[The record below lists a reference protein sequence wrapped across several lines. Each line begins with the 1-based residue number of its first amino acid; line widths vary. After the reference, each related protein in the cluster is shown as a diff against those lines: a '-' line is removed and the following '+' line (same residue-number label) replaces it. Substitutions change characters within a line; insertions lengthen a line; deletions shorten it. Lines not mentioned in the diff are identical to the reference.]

1 MPNIQIEVI
10 SVGAIQKVPTAKG
23 FYETVEVAYRKDGKV
38 EGKKIM
44 SFANPAI
51 FKAVQKLAQGETVDV
66 TTEKNEAGFWQWTG
80 LNSGAAVTQPT
91 PSQTSSAAS
100 TGTVAAKP
108 VSNYETKEE
117 RAARQVMIVRQ
128 SSLSNA
134 VSTLSVGAKHLTPS
148 EVVAVAKEYERY
160 VLGLNEAK
168 AAVDVGFSGDE
179 DLVL

>member
-1 MPNIQIEVI
+1 
-10 SVGAIQKVPTAKG
+10 
-23 FYETVEVAYRKDGKV
+23 
-38 EGKKIM
+38 
-44 SFANPAI
+44 
-51 FKAVQKLAQGETVDV
+51 
-66 TTEKNEAGFWQWTG
+66 

-179 DLVL
+179 DLVM

>member
-117 RAARQVMIVRQ
+117 TSDDRTAV
-128 SSLSNA
+128 LSKQCCFNFECR
-134 VSTLSVGAKHLTPS
+134 GKTPHT
-148 EVVAVAKEYERY
+148 K
-160 VLGLNEAK
+160 
-168 AAVDVGFSGDE
+168 
-179 DLVL
+179 